1 MPPGPSRMFT
11 PDTAVEI
18 WKSAWVTSR
27 AQPPPWMRLW
37 ALLKEAQNCGMSP
50 TSVGGGLTAFGNC
63 DWSFG
68 FCGPGSLRAP
78 GVLLMAPSGGS
89 SGLPKVA
96 ACAGPAAST
105 APPAAAA
112 ASTLRRERKVLAL
125 VTGRSGT
132 ALSTAEAGNSLIVM
146 VSSTAA
152 LRAKNASQSC
162 DDVRAHAR
170 PARTSKYVVRG
181 RDAGLRPIATT

>member
-18 WKSAWVTSR
+18 GKSAWVTSR
-27 AQPPPWMRLW
+27 AQPPLWMRLW

-50 TSVGGGLTAFGNC
+50 TSVGGGLTALGNC
-63 DWSFG
+63 DCSFG

-96 ACAGPAAST
+96 H
-105 APPAAAA
+105 APDRLQA
-112 ASTLRRERKVLAL
+112 
-125 VTGRSGT
+125 
-132 ALSTAEAGNSLIVM
+132 
-146 VSSTAA
+146 
-152 LRAKNASQSC
+152 RA
-162 DDVRAHAR
+162 RAPRANVED
-170 PARTSKYVVRG
+170 VVREG
-181 RDAGLRPIATT
+181 IRA

>member
-18 WKSAWVTSR
+18 GKSAWVTSR
-27 AQPPPWMRLW
+27 AQPPLWLRLW

-50 TSVGGGLTAFGNC
+50 TSVGGGLTALGNC
-63 DWSFG
+63 DCSFG

-112 ASTLRRERKVLAL
+112 ASTSRRERKVP

-132 ALSTAEAGNSLIVM
+132 ALSAAEAGNSLIVI
-146 VSSTAA
+146 VSSRAA
-152 LRAKNASQSC
+152 FGAKHALQTC

-170 PARTSKYVVRG
+170 PARTSKM
-181 RDAGLRPIATT
+181 